1 MSSTSLWSDL
11 KKKMSPRVQRLGA
24 FALVLA
30 ALFIAGCDSPQ
41 PTIDTLRKE
50 ISAFKTTPDDKKE
63 LSIEQNLAKLE
74 TQVEK
79 LQKKGDAK
87 ADDYA
92 RQLVS
97 LRTDYQA
104 AKMGKAVEDA
114 KKALEGF
121 GNALKDGVKSFGD
134 AFRKDA
140 TNSTDQ

>member
-1 MSSTSLWSDL
+1 MSSTSLWGDF
-11 KKKMSPRVQRLGA
+11 KKKTLTRAQSLGT
-24 FALVLA
+24 LILILA
-30 ALFIAGCDSPQ
+30 AVFVTGCDSPQ

-50 ISAFKTTPDDKKE
+50 IAAFKTTPDDKKQLE
-63 LSIEQNLAKLE
+63 IEQNLAKLE
-74 TQVEK
+74 AQVEK
-79 LQKKGDAK
+79 LQRKGDAK

-92 RQLVS
+92 RELTS

-104 AKMGKAVEDA
+104 AKMGKALEDA

-134 AFRKDA
+134 TFRKE